1 MCNVSFPFFPLQE
14 VLNSFQILEV
24 NFEVIARRKM
34 AVHYI
39 SVALMKLC
47 NPLLTSELIFLGAH
61 VNRIRQLSRYPAMW
75 NGNSS

>member
-14 VLNSFQILEV
+14 ILKSFQILEV
-24 NFEVIARRKM
+24 NFEAIARRGM
-34 AVHYI
+34 AVL
-39 SVALMKLC
+39 ALMKLC
-47 NPLLTSELIFLGAH
+47 NPLLTSELISPGAH